1 MMNYEG
7 NKRTRTSKGNKNGE
21 RGGDF
26 AQLGTLPEDYTHD
39 HKNYKLIYPHSRICT
54 F

>member
-7 NKRTRTSKGNKNGE
+7 NKRTRTSKGNKNRE

-26 AQLGTLPEDYTHD
+26 AQLGTLPEDYTDD
-39 HKNYKLIYPHSRICT
+39 HKNYKLIYRHSRICT